1 MALVLVSVAA
11 LAAAAA
17 KEKPAELRGFW
28 QITDVHVDLLKECS
42 GSAPNWYGSFDGQY
56 GCGCTVEA
64 LNATTAF
71 MHKELR
77 EADFIL
83 FSGDATAS
91 GPILSNI
98 ELIQAS
104 IRQHFP
110 DTPTFLI
117 LGNHDFPG
125 SPVGEESA
133 AWYHNVS
140 EHWGSA
146 WMDQP
151 AAQLMATRG
160 YYSQRLR
167 LQTGITT
174 PIRLVV
180 LNTEYFNHGNSYVVQ
195 GDTIH
200 AALEHLKWLND
211 TLASVEREGEVA
223 YVIGHVP
230 QGMETGYL
238 NDQRVPSSARPY
250 WMDIYAKKYQEI
262 MDHWGE
268 DVVRVQIFGHEHVDT
283 FRLMAT
289 KTVALTAPSLSTA
302 YPRTNPTVR
311 LWRHNVSASP
321 PPTPSVATDGAVA
334 AHQALKPSVLDYD
347 QFYMDLLESNAKHKP
362 RFKRSYSF
370 REEYSL
376 PDLSRASFE
385 KLLVSWQT
393 DTSLVG
399 RAGRQGWECSA
410 DAKVD
415 AIYVA
420 NRSASSTDPSFPAT
434 KSDCARECNRRGRIS
449 KDANSTGKSCSY
461 WQWGHTN
468 DFNISHRP
476 SRQLAWC
483 FLWSE
488 CGALVKSTGATNTTP
503 YEVSIRGG
511 RSGKKELLSYNHS
524 LRFFLSS
531 TPLSIQPLCDSFCQV
546 QDLCDKSLSA
556 HTQTD
561 GSFTQCVDT
570 GGQQLIAQPTGLRS
584 VTL

>member
-1 MALVLVSVAA
+1 M
-11 LAAAAA
+11 
-17 KEKPAELRGFW
+17 G
-28 QITDVHVDLLKECS
+28 
-42 GSAPNWYGSFDGQY
+42 
-56 GCGCTVEA
+56 
-64 LNATTAF
+64 
-71 MHKELR
+71 
-77 EADFIL
+77 
-83 FSGDATAS
+83 
-91 GPILSNI
+91 
-98 ELIQAS
+98 
-104 IRQHFP
+104 
-110 DTPTFLI
+110 
-117 LGNHDFPG
+117 
-125 SPVGEESA
+125 
-133 AWYHNVS
+133 
-140 EHWGSA
+140 
-146 WMDQP
+146 
-151 AAQLMATRG
+151 
-160 YYSQRLR
+160 
-167 LQTGITT
+167 
-174 PIRLVV
+174 
-180 LNTEYFNHGNSYVVQ
+180 
-195 GDTIH
+195 
-200 AALEHLKWLND
+200 
-211 TLASVEREGEVA
+211 EGEVA

-238 NDQRVPSSARPY
+238 NDQHVPSEARPY

-321 PPTPSVATDGAVA
+321 PPTPSVATDGAVV

-385 KLLVSWQT
+385 KLLASWQT
-393 DTSLVG
+393 DASLVG

-410 DAKVD
+410 DAKAD
-415 AIYVA
+415 AIFVA
-420 NRSASSTDPSFPAT
+420 NRSTSSTDPSFPAT
-434 KSDCARECNRRGRIS
+434 KLDCARECDRRDPIS
-449 KDANSTGKSCSY
+449 KDANGTGKSCSY
-461 WQWGHTN
+461 WQWGHTK
-468 DFNISHRP
+468 DFNISRRP

-561 GSFTQCVDT
+561 GSFTQCVDA
-570 GGQQLIAQPTGLRS
+570 GGQQLVAQPTGLRS